1 MAERKHDDDAK
12 DAKDARGADERTG
25 LAAREA
31 GDLRPIV
38 GTPGATPPLS
48 SAQSVATT
56 PITVSGE
63 QAGGTILLD
72 TGQVTYTHDG
82 AVPAVPGG
90 PPDPTIIPGQFEE
103 AAPPPEGAARGVR
116 MVDRASTPDG
126 AR

>member
-12 DAKDARGADERTG
+12 NAKGGDERTG
-25 LAAREA
+25 LAARRA

-48 SAQSVATT
+48 AAPSVATT

-72 TGQVTYTHDG
+72 TGQVAYTHDG

-90 PPDPTIIPGQFEE
+90 PPDTTIIPGQFEA
-103 AAPPPEGAARGVR
+103 AAPPPEGAAQGVR